1 MNSLTLKIIACITM
15 IVDHLG
21 AFFFPGKIIWRL
33 IGRISFPLFA
43 LLLTNT
49 YMYTENIENKKKKF
63 YFFGIITELI
73 LITLK
78 LNVSNI
84 LFAMYLSLELL
95 EAKDSNDKKKY
106 TIFIISTILL
116 SMLSG
121 INYIYEVLFIL
132 TLYDYRTC
140 KNEKEKTKDIF
151 KLETLIYLTYVITTK
166 NLIIAFFYSIITF
179 TSLIFSIKFYN
190 NKYGNKKIHKILWLI
205 YPIHFILIYLIG
217 KCI

>member
-1 MNSLTLKIIACITM
+1 MNSLTLKIIAYITM

-33 IGRISFPLFA
+33 IGRMSFPIFA

-49 YMYTENIENKKKKF
+49 YMYTKNIENKKKKF

-95 EAKDSNDKKKY
+95 EAKD
-106 TIFIISTILL
+106 TILL
-116 SMLSG
+116 SMLCG

-132 TLYDYRTC
+132 TLYKYRIC
-140 KNEKEKTKDIF
+140 NSKKEKTKNLF
-151 KLETLIYLTYVITTK
+151 KLEILIYLTYLITTQ
-166 NLIIAFFYSIITF
+166 NLIIALFYNIMTF
-179 TSLIFSIKFYN
+179 ISLIFSIKFYN

-205 YPIHFILIYLIG
+205 YPIHFIIIYLID
-217 KCI
+217 KYI

>member
-1 MNSLTLKIIACITM
+1 MNSLTLKIIAYITM

-21 AFFFPGKIIWRL
+21 AFFFPKKIILRL
-33 IGRISFPLFA
+33 IGRISFPIFA
-43 LLLTNT
+43 ILLTNT

-95 EAKDSNDKKKY
+95 EAKNYNDKKKY

-116 SMLSG
+116 TMLSG
-121 INYIYEVLFIL
+121 INYIYEVLFII
-132 TLYDYRTC
+132 TLYKY
-140 KNEKEKTKDIF
+140 KNCNSKKEKTKNLF
-151 KLETLIYLTYVITTK
+151 KLEILIYLTYLITTQ
-166 NLIIAFFYSIITF
+166 NLIIAFFYNIMTF
-179 TSLIFSIKFYN
+179 ISLILSVKFYN
-190 NKYGNKKIHKILWLI
+190 NKYGNKKIHKILWII
-205 YPIHFILIYLIG
+205 YPLHFIIIYLIG